1 MNVDWKY
8 LPPPKGK
15 PFKIGVGTEVVLAPK
30 GNLARNNHSIR
41 HGKVD
46 KIGSKNFYVEV
57 ENCRAWVVTFRRQDF
72 SFVDKGEINGS
83 YEIFPSVEAYEDA
96 LQVEKKLHLI
106 RAYFNS
112 LPTMSE
118 LSVDGVNRIFGIL
131 LTEAGF
137 CKMIPPH
144 VLAALIAAEGE
155 GSHD

>member
-15 PFKIGVGTEVVLAPK
+15 PFEISVGTEVVLAPK
-30 GNLARNNHSIR
+30 GNLARNNRSIR

-57 ENCRAWVVTFRRQDF
+57 EGSAWVATFRRQDF
-72 SFVDKGEINGS
+72 SFVDKDHFNGS

-96 LQVEKKLHLI
+96 LRVEKKLHLI

-112 LPTMSE
+112 FPTMSE
-118 LSVDGVNRIFGIL
+118 LSADGVNRIFGIL
-131 LTEAGF
+131 LTEACF